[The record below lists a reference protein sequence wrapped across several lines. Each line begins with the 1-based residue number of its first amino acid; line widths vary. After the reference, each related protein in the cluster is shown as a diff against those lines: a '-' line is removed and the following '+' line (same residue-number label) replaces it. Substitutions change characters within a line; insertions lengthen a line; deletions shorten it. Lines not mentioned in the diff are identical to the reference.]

1 MSDKYQGGNFDPI
14 AKAADNSPIVLSC
27 DGGGAMTTLRQPRIT
42 LSGSTYIGE
51 YEPGNGTRYT
61 AVAIPWRATPDQ
73 VMGKLGFV
81 SDGWL
86 VVSGN
91 SGCAYLFQR
100 DGGILTDSYIM
111 RLLGG
116 VSGDYPYFGDLI
128 RRLINRND
136 PPRHRDIDT
145 IDEAHD
151 LGLRDLT
158 DPFTKEPY

>member
-1 MSDKYQGGNFDPI
+1 MTSGLGITNKKGED
-14 AKAADNSPIVLSC
+14 
-27 DGGGAMTTLRQPRIT
+27 MTTLRQPRIT
-42 LSGSTYIGE
+42 LSGEAYIGE

-61 AVAIPWRATPDQ
+61 AIAIPWRATPDQ
-73 VMGKLGFV
+73 VMGQLGFV

-91 SGCAYLFQR
+91 SGRAYLFQR
-100 DGGILTDSYIM
+100 HGYLVDDHIQEH
-111 RLLGG
+111 LGG
-116 VSGDYPYFGDLI
+116 YPGDYPYFGDLV
-128 RRLINRND
+128 RRLVNRNAV
-136 PPRHRDIDT
+136 PRHRDIDT